1 MRQDVSEILDFSRLE
16 LWRHAKTHGDLQ
28 TWAAFQQSLEGTVL
42 TWFHEHPG
50 SEAVCRVNS
59 ERHFVSLAFG
69 RLRQAV
75 VQEQVVC
82 ETLSEVLVFL
92 RVSLNGAILDALR
105 VSSRP
110 GAVSSLWPEGKDRP
124 DRSEFWDRL
133 RALLSGERERRMAYL
148 LYHCR
153 LEPAEI
159 VRGSPREWSDV
170 NEIARLR
177 RIIVAQFM
185 KEPKW

>member
-28 TWAAFQQSLEGTVL
+28 TWTAFQQSLEGTVL

-75 VQEQVVC
+75 VQVQVVC
-82 ETLSEVLVFL
+82 ETLSEVLDIPWEKEVCFLLSQLHLNQFTGSAQCSEQFGHGYGMWLKQWRMLQRSVF
-92 RVSLNGAILDALR
+92 VIDLNDHIVYVEYVA
-105 VSSRP
+105 
-110 GAVSSLWPEGKDRP
+110 
-124 DRSEFWDRL
+124 DRL
-133 RALLSGERERRMAYL
+133 R
-148 LYHCR
+148 
-153 LEPAEI
+153 EPDYGAAMQA
-159 VRGSPREWSDV
+159 VQKAV
-170 NEIARLR
+170 
-177 RIIVAQFM
+177 VQ
-185 KEPKW
+185 